1 MRSALFALNGAVA
14 LELQRGANTYI
25 MLCYL
30 AVPVS
35 AMPHW
40 GTPWRAI
47 RSKRSQGLQGALPR
61 WGARWRA
68 IRIEFSQW
76 LPHGL
81 PQGPPLGRP
90 LRLPLGLPQGL
101 PQGLDFCTHKSIDSH
116 VACAPVKLLKSLFL
130 HTPNRWIH
138 MLLGCA
144 FEGHGWLLFVQP
156 DRWIHM
162 LFASSGSAFKR
173 LHYAG
178 RS

>member
-1 MRSALFALNGAVA
+1 MAKRRQHIHNVRLPSCACKRDAALGERPGGRFDPSVRKGSKARCRAGGA
-14 LELQRGANTYI
+14 
-25 MLCYL
+25 
-30 AVPVS
+30 P
-35 AMPHW
+35 
-40 GTPWRAI
+40 
-47 RSKRSQGLQGALPR
+47 
-61 WGARWRA
+61 WRA
-68 IRIEFSQW
+68 IRIELSQG

-81 PQGPPLGRP
+81 PQGLPLGRP

-116 VACAPVKLLKSLFL
+116 AVCAPVKLLKSLFL

-178 RS
+178 RY